1 MMLNFMS
8 ESRQVNVSK
17 TGVSKLAIIAL
28 AIVFAAG
35 LFLVKLYKIRKT
47 LEELSQKSGRGTEL
61 ITVYIP
67 KGKQLH
73 EIISALQQEQGTA
86 DNIKSD
92 LTRTHVVDSL
102 GKVVQ
107 RLKLYKKTP
116 ERGLV
121 MFCGALPPEGGGPLG
136 SEVVKVWEIDPPKD
150 LKQYLY
156 RCDDHFHVDILKDM
170 LKDDNLI
177 GFLAID
183 AKDAGW
189 GLLYGDKIEV
199 LSQTGSGVAGK
210 HRQGGQSAKRFQKLR
225 EMELSYFYNRVAET
239 TREYFIDIY
248 PIKGLI
254 ISGPGP
260 TKEDFING
268 NYLEYRLQDMII
280 NTIDASYAGAE
291 GIREAFAKSSDILGD
306 FRMVEEKKLVEDLFR
321 EINSH
326 SGKGSY
332 GLQEIIVYLKNNV
345 VKTLIINDNTNLHR
359 VEGKCKRCQ
368 HIQEDIIERPQ
379 VIPKKTEYTNNPCP
393 SCKAME
399 VEAKEQDIVDYLE
412 LLAAKVGSQLEVIS
426 GSAEHGIMLASL
438 GKAGAILR
446 YNPGH
451 AK

>member
-1 MMLNFMS
+1 MEKINIEKVDS
-8 ESRQVNVSK
+8 
-17 TGVSKLAIIAL
+17 
-28 AIVFAAG
+28 
-35 LFLVKLYKIRKT
+35 VKLYKIRKM

-61 ITVYIP
+61 ISVYIP

-73 EIISALQQEQGTA
+73 EIISTLQQEQGTA

-92 LTRTHVVDSL
+92 LTRSHVVDSL

-107 RLKLYKKTP
+107 RLKLLKKTP
-116 ERGLV
+116 DRGLV

-189 GLLYGDKIEV
+189 GLLHGDKIEV

-225 EMELSYFYNRVAET
+225 EMELSYFYNRVAGT

-248 PIKGLI
+248 PVKGLI

-268 NYLEYRLQDMII
+268 NYLEYRLQNMII
-280 NTIDASYAGAE
+280 NTLDCGYSGAE
-291 GIREAFAKSSDILGD
+291 GIREAFAKSAELLSD
-306 FRMVEEKKLVEDLFR
+306 FRMVEEKKLIEDLFR
-321 EINSH
+321 EVNSH
-326 SGKGSY
+326 SGLGVY
-332 GLQEIIVYLKNNV
+332 GLQDVIELLKNNV
-345 VKTLIINDNTNLHR
+345 VKTLIITDDTNLNR
-359 VEGKCKRCQ
+359 VEGKCRRCQ
-368 HIQEDIIERPQ
+368 NIQEIIVERRD
-379 VIPKKTEYTNNPCP
+379 VIPKKTEYSSKPCP
-393 SCKAME
+393 ACNAME
-399 VEAKEQDIVDYLE
+399 VEPNEQDIVDYLE
-412 LLAAKVGSQLEVIS
+412 LLAAKTGSKLEVVS
-426 GSAEHGIMLASL
+426 GSAEHGTMLSSL
-438 GKAGAILR
+438 GKVGAILR

-451 AK
+451 TKEAKT

>member
-1 MMLNFMS
+1 MPKIDIEKQDS
-8 ESRQVNVSK
+8 
-17 TGVSKLAIIAL
+17 
-28 AIVFAAG
+28 
-35 LFLVKLYKIRKT
+35 VKIYKIRKT

-73 EIISALQQEQGTA
+73 EIINSLQQEQGTA

-92 LTRTHVVDSL
+92 LTRSHVVDSL
-102 GKVVQ
+102 GKVIQ

-116 ERGLV
+116 EKGLV
-121 MFCGALPPEGGGPLG
+121 MFCGALPPEEGGPLG

-150 LKQYLY
+150 LNQYLY

-189 GLLYGDKIEV
+189 GLLHGDKIEV
-199 LSQTGSGVAGK
+199 LNHTGSGVAGK

-225 EMELSYFYNRVAET
+225 EMELSYFYNRVAQT

-248 PIKGLI
+248 PVKGLI

-268 NYLEYRLQDMII
+268 NYLEYRLQNNII
-280 NTIDASYAGAE
+280 NTIDASYSGAE
-291 GIREAFAKSSDILGD
+291 GIREAFQKSSDILGN
-306 FRMVEEKKLVEDLFR
+306 FRMVEEKKMVEDLFR
-321 EINSH
+321 EINTNT
-326 SGKGSY
+326 GKGAY
-332 GLQEIIVYLKNNV
+332 GLHEVIEYLKNNV
-345 VKTLIINDNTNLHR
+345 VQTLLITDNTNMHR

-368 HIQEDIIERPQ
+368 HVQEEIVERPL
-379 VIPKKTEYTNNPCP
+379 VIPKKTEYSSKPCP
-393 SCKAME
+393 GCNAME
-399 VEAKEQDIVDYLE
+399 VKVNEQDIVDYLE
-412 LLAAKVGSQLEVIS
+412 ILSSKAGSQLEVIS
-426 GSAEHGIMLASL
+426 GSAEHGNNLSSL
-438 GKAGAILR
+438 GKIGAILR

>member
-1 MMLNFMS
+1 MKKIDVEKQDS
-8 ESRQVNVSK
+8 
-17 TGVSKLAIIAL
+17 
-28 AIVFAAG
+28 
-35 LFLVKLYKIRKT
+35 VKLYKIRKT
-47 LEELSQKSGRGTEL
+47 LEELSKKSGRGTEL

-73 EIISALQQEQGTA
+73 EIIGSLQQEQGTA

-92 LTRTHVVDSL
+92 LTRSHVVDSL

-107 RLKLYKKTP
+107 RLKMYKKTP
-116 ERGLV
+116 EKGLV
-121 MFCGALPPEGGGPLG
+121 IFCGALPPEGGGPLG
-136 SEVVKVWEIDPPKD
+136 SEVVTVWEIEPPKD
-150 LKQYLY
+150 LNQYLY

-189 GLLYGDKIEV
+189 GLLHGDKIEV

-225 EMELSYFYNRVAET
+225 EMELTYYFNRVAET

-248 PIKGLI
+248 PIKGLV

-268 NYLEYRLQDMII
+268 NYLEYRLQNMII
-280 NTIDASYAGAE
+280 NTIDASYSGAE

-321 EINSH
+321 EINTN
-326 SGKGSY
+326 SGKGVY
-332 GLQEIIVYLKNNV
+332 GLQEVIEFLKNNV
-345 VKTLIINDNTNLHR
+345 VKVLLITDNTNLHR

-368 HIQEDIIERPQ
+368 HFQEEIVERQ
-379 VIPKKTEYTNNPCP
+379 MVIPKKTEFANKPCP
-393 SCKAME
+393 GCNSME
-399 VEAKEQDIVDYLE
+399 VEVNEQDIVDYLE
-412 LLAAKVGSQLEVIS
+412 LLAAKTGSQLEVIS
-426 GSAEHGIMLASL
+426 GSAEHGNMLASL
-438 GKAGAILR
+438 GKIGAILR

-451 AK
+451 G

>member
-1 MMLNFMS
+1 MEKINIEKVDS
-8 ESRQVNVSK
+8 
-17 TGVSKLAIIAL
+17 
-28 AIVFAAG
+28 
-35 LFLVKLYKIRKT
+35 VKLYKIRKM

-61 ITVYIP
+61 ISVYIP

-73 EIISALQQEQGTA
+73 EIIGTLQQEQGTA

-92 LTRTHVVDSL
+92 LTRSHVVDSL
-102 GKVVQ
+102 GKVIQ
-107 RLKLYKKTP
+107 RLKLLKKTP

-189 GLLYGDKIEV
+189 GLLHGDKIEV

-225 EMELSYFYNRVAET
+225 EMELSYFYNRVAGT

-248 PIKGLI
+248 PVKGLI

-268 NYLEYRLQDMII
+268 NYLEYRLQNMII
-280 NTIDASYAGAE
+280 NTIDAGYSGAE
-291 GIREAFAKSSDILGD
+291 GIREAFAKSGELLSD
-306 FRMVEEKKLVEDLFR
+306 FRMVEEKKLIEDLFR
-321 EINSH
+321 EVNSH
-326 SGKGSY
+326 SGLGVY
-332 GLQEIIVYLKNNV
+332 GLQDVIELLKNNV
-345 VKTLIINDNTNLHR
+345 VKILIITDDTNLNR
-359 VEGKCKRCQ
+359 VEGICRRCQ
-368 HIQEDIIERPQ
+368 HMQEAIVERRD
-379 VIPKKTEYTNNPCP
+379 VIPKKTEYASKPCP
-393 SCKAME
+393 GCNAME
-399 VEAKEQDIVDYLE
+399 VEPNEQDIVDYLE
-412 LLAAKVGSQLEVIS
+412 LLAAKTGSRLEVVS
-426 GSAEHGIMLASL
+426 GSAEHGTMLSSL
-438 GKAGAILR
+438 GKVGAILR

-451 AK
+451 TKEAKT

>member
-1 MMLNFMS
+1 MEKINIEKVDS
-8 ESRQVNVSK
+8 
-17 TGVSKLAIIAL
+17 
-28 AIVFAAG
+28 
-35 LFLVKLYKIRKT
+35 VKLYKIRKM

-61 ITVYIP
+61 ISVYIP

-73 EIISALQQEQGTA
+73 EIIGTLQQEQGTA

-92 LTRTHVVDSL
+92 LTRSHVVDSL
-102 GKVVQ
+102 GKVIQ
-107 RLKLYKKTP
+107 RLKLLKKTP

-189 GLLYGDKIEV
+189 GLLHGDKIEV

-225 EMELSYFYNRVAET
+225 EMELSYFYNRVAGT

-248 PIKGLI
+248 PVKGLI

-268 NYLEYRLQDMII
+268 NYLEYRLQNMII
-280 NTIDASYAGAE
+280 NTIDAGYSGAE
-291 GIREAFAKSSDILGD
+291 GIREAFAKSGELLSD
-306 FRMVEEKKLVEDLFR
+306 FRMVEEKKLIEDLFR
-321 EINSH
+321 EVNSH
-326 SGKGSY
+326 SGLGVY
-332 GLQEIIVYLKNNV
+332 GLQDVIELLKNNV
-345 VKTLIINDNTNLHR
+345 VKILIITDDTNLNR
-359 VEGKCKRCQ
+359 VEGICRRCQ
-368 HIQEDIIERPQ
+368 HLQEAIVERRD
-379 VIPKKTEYTNNPCP
+379 VIPKKTEYASKPCP
-393 SCKAME
+393 GCNAME
-399 VEAKEQDIVDYLE
+399 VEPNEQDIVDYLE
-412 LLAAKVGSQLEVIS
+412 LLAAKTGSRLEVVS
-426 GSAEHGIMLASL
+426 GSAEHGTMLSSL
-438 GKAGAILR
+438 GKVGAILR

-451 AK
+451 TKEAKT